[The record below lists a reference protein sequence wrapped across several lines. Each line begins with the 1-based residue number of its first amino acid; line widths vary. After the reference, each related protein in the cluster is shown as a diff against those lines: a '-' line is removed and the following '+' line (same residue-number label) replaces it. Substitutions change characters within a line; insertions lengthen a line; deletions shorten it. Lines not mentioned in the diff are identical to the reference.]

1 MHTKQWALASDWVK
15 GKDEL
20 IAALNAADEKEI
32 TERALAFSLENIP
45 EGEEPAVT
53 KTGVIAALIDMGL
66 LKR

>member
-1 MHTKQWALASDWVK
+1 MHTKQWALASDWAQ
-15 GKDEL
+15 GKDL
-20 IAALNAADEKEI
+20 QAALNAADEKEI